1 MIENV
6 CLIVPAYNPDEELF
20 LSFLDKAVEKFSNI
34 IVINDGSN
42 DSCDYI
48 FQKIESQYSTI
59 TILKHSVNLGKGRA
73 LKTAFNYY
81 LNEYKNCVR
90 NCAGRL

>member
-1 MIENV
+1 MINDV
-6 CLIVPAYNPDEELF
+6 CLIVPAYNPDEKLF
-20 LSFLDKAVEKFSNI
+20 IDFLDKAVKEFSNI

-42 DSCDYI
+42 EQCDSI
-48 FQKIESQYSTI
+48 FSKIESQYLQVK
-59 TILKHSVNLGKGRA
+59 ILKHSVNLGKGRA

-90 NCAGRL
+90 YSSGRL